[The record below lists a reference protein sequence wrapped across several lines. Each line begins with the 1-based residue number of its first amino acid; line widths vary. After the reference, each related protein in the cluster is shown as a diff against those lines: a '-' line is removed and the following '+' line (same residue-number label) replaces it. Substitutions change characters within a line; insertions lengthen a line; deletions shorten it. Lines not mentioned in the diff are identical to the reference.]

1 MVTIFKPL
9 GKVRVS
15 TESHKVTTFELFFD
29 LVFVFAFTQ
38 TSRLMAH
45 EHSTMGVVQGM
56 VILACLWWS
65 WVSYAWLSN
74 QAHVDEG
81 IMRLGIIVAMAAM
94 FVAALAIPEAFD
106 DLEGGLSGP
115 LVIAIAYTVVRLIHT
130 GFYVI
135 AADDDSALRRQVLK
149 TSVGMAVGAGLII
162 NVAMIGGSVHIWF
175 LFAGLLADFALTYAT
190 SAGGNWRV
198 HSAAH
203 WAERFGLVVILA
215 LGESIVAIGVGA
227 SELPV
232 DTPILVGSV
241 LGIGLSICL
250 WWLYFDMIA
259 LAAERILSRLKGQAR
274 AALAVDAYTYM
285 HLLLIAGIVLSALG
299 VETALAH
306 IDDASD
312 FGWFGASTLIG
323 GTALYLAGHAAFWRR
338 AGGKWK
344 TWRLGGA
351 ATLLALMPLAAVM
364 SPLGAMGLVFGICCL
379 VVVIETTLYGDVR
392 AEIRAGLHEATP

>member
-15 TESHKVTTFELFFD
+15 TESHRVTTFELFFD

-38 TSRLMAH
+38 TSRLMAD
-45 EHSTMGVVQGM
+45 EHSATGVLQGM
-56 VILACLWWS
+56 VILGLLWWS

-74 QAHVDEG
+74 QAHIDEG
-81 IMRLGIIVAMAAM
+81 IMRLGIIVAMVAM

-106 DLEGGLSGP
+106 DLEGGMSGP
-115 LVIAIAYTVVRLIHT
+115 LVLAVAYTVVRLIHT
-130 GFYVI
+130 GLYII
-135 AADDDSALRRQVLK
+135 AADDDMALKRQVLK
-149 TSVGMAVGAGLII
+149 TSVGMLVGSGLI
-162 NVAMIGGSVHIWF
+162 VAGALIGDPVQIWF
-175 LFAGLLADFALTYAT
+175 WLAGLLVDFALTYAT

-215 LGESIVAIGVGA
+215 LGESIVAIGFGA
-227 SELPV
+227 SKLPV
-232 DTPILVGSV
+232 DNPILAGSV

-259 LAAERILSRLKGQAR
+259 LAAERIMSKLKGHAR

-285 HLLLIAGIVLSALG
+285 HFLLIAGIIFSALG

-306 IDDASD
+306 IDDPAD
-312 FGWFGASTLIG
+312 FGWFGASALIG
-323 GTALYLAGHAAFWRR
+323 GTALYLVGHAAFWRR

-344 TWRLGGA
+344 VWRLGGA
-351 ATLLALMPLAAVM
+351 AALLALMPLAAVM
-364 SPLGAMGLVFGICCL
+364 SPLGAMGLVFGICSL
-379 VVVIETTLYGDVR
+379 IVLIETTLYADFR
-392 AEIRAGLHEATP
+392 AEFRTDQHETSS